1 MNSPAP
7 TFDAEQARLAAAA
20 HLQPEHFVE
29 FQRLAKSL
37 IHGPQFQLLIVDC
50 RDERLRNRLLQSL
63 SDLQQQ
69 VGLRGVDVAIEDS
82 VAGDVSKLEIRLI
95 EAARNHDVI
104 HMLGANVWMDD
115 AAWQSFN
122 LVRERLALHVRVRLV
137 LWLNEEAIA
146 RIARHAPDIWAW
158 RSGIYLF
165 SADGK
170 AWAAE
175 DLQLQSLTSADRV
188 KEGFDNRSMRERYQR
203 ISEIRS
209 MLGGTPEPSEEL
221 RGPMLAELG
230 LILGSL
236 GQYQEVIS
244 LVEEEFL
251 PLADKLR
258 DESLAAESWVLWADA
273 KLNLGEIDLA
283 LDAYRHKVLPIRV
296 SRGDERESGMTWG
309 RIAHVLRAKGEMK
322 EALRILSEEVLPVYE
337 NLGDM
342 QARAE
347 TMGRMAD
354 MTLALGESDL
364 ALRIWR
370 EKVLPVYE
378 KLGDLH
384 SRAMTMGRIA
394 DVLFAQGE
402 LEGALR
408 IRREEELPVFEKLGS
423 SHNLLVG
430 RTKLALC
437 MKLRGRMEDLPE
449 IERLLRQA
457 YAEAQRLELSEARQI
472 AKIFEQILGVKIDG
486 V

>member
-1 MNSPAP
+1 MNSPVP

-20 HLQPEHFVE
+20 HLQPAHFVE

-69 VGLRGVDVAIEDS
+69 AGLRGVDVAIEAS
-82 VAGDVSKLEIRLI
+82 VAGDVSKLETRLI
-95 EAARNHDVI
+95 EAAHNHDVI

-115 AAWQSFN
+115 AAWQAFN

-137 LWLNEEAIA
+137 LWLNDEAIA
-146 RIARHAPDIWAW
+146 RIALHAPDIWAW
-158 RSGIYLF
+158 RGGIYLF

-170 AWAAE
+170 PWTAE

-188 KEGFDNRSMRERYQR
+188 KEGFDNRGMRERYQR

-209 MLGGTPEPSEEL
+209 MLVGTLEPSDEL
-221 RGPMLAELG
+221 RGPMLEELG
-230 LILGSL
+230 RILGSL
-236 GQYQEVIS
+236 GKYQEVVS
-244 LVEEEFL
+244 LVEEEIL
-251 PLADKLR
+251 PLVDKLR
-258 DESLAAESWVLWADA
+258 DERLAAESWVLWADA

-296 SRGDERESGMTWG
+296 SRGDERESGMTRG

-337 NLGDM
+337 KLGDM

-347 TMGRMAD
+347 TMGQMAD
-354 MTLALGESDL
+354 MTQALGESDL

-370 EKVLPVYE
+370 EKVVPVYE

-402 LEGALR
+402 LEDALR